1 MKSID
6 TLNVGLIVISL
17 VLAYFLPFELFL
29 FSYAVLGP
37 LHYATE
43 INWLDN
49 KNYFIKSKKW
59 IYAFLILCLILT
71 IPHFFNLPYFS
82 SLKENS
88 FIHLLISKSASSN
101 SYILLISF
109 LLAIGLIYLDKA
121 KSIII
126 YGILSLIIANFIIST
141 FSITKIILTI
151 FVPTIIHVYLFT
163 LLFMIYGTINKKTT
177 PGVLAIV
184 TIVLVPFFII
194 IFPINPSSYH
204 FSEYTKESFYASG
217 MQNLSFYIASFLSKT
232 TNGSFSLISETGIKI
247 QIFIAF
253 CYTYHY
259 LNWFSKTSIIGWNKN
274 ISKTRI
280 GVIIGIWIFSIGLYF
295 YNYKIGLSTLFFL
308 SMLHVLYEFPLNIT
322 TIKLIFKKLVTP
334 KNNLKKL

>member
-17 VLAYFLPFELFL
+17 ILAYFLPFELFL

-43 INWLDN
+43 INWLDK

-59 IYAFLILCLILT
+59 IYTFLVLCLILS

-88 FIHLLISKSASSN
+88 FVHSLIRKSANSN

-141 FSITKIILTI
+141 FSVTEIILTI

-163 LLFMIYGTINKKTT
+163 LLFMIYGTINKKTF
-177 PGVLAIV
+177 PGILAIV
-184 TIVLVPFFII
+184 FLILVPFFVS
-194 IFPINPSSYH
+194 FYPINTNNYS
-204 FSEYTKESFYASG
+204 FSDTTRDTFYASG
-217 MQNLSFYIASFLSKT
+217 MHNLNYYIATLLSNNNDGKFL
-232 TNGSFSLISETGIKI
+232 LISEIGLKI
-247 QIFIAF
+247 QVFVAF

-274 ISKTRI
+274 VSKIRVF
-280 GVIIGIWIFSIGLYF
+280 VILAIWIASIGLYF
-295 YNYKIGLSTLFFL
+295 YNYKVGLSALFFL
-308 SMLHVLYEFPLNIT
+308 SMLHVLYEFPLNVT
-322 TIKLIFKKLVTP
+322 TIKLIFKKLFIP
-334 KNNLKKL
+334 KTT